1 MRPTTPEISG
11 CAASPAW
18 SSTVRSSGATTVSRT
33 PLSGPLLLLCLELDL
48 EAVGRGLTE
57 VVGEGGGDR
66 LLSLLAGRGGLLERL
81 LSILGDRQRDLGR
94 RSLWDL
100 RAHRRDRELLGLRGD
115 RALGRLRR
123 LARALDIRRGV
134 LVRARHGDA
143 HLLERLLR
151 RVARQVAGR
160 RVERLPG
167 GVEVEDR
174 RRVAGERRDVLV
186 QARGVG
192 EEDVGERTPGFLP
205 RERDPRA
212 VGGEH
217 GPEVTAPAR
226 QLRLIRAVRTHDPE
240 IDVTW
245 STVPEDD
252 PLPVGREVG
261 VAVR

>member
-66 LLSLLAGRGGLLERL
+66 RLSLLAGLGGLLERL
-81 LSILGDRQRDLGR
+81 LSLLGDRQRDLGR

-100 RAHRRDRELLGLRGD
+100 RAPRRARELLGLRGD

-123 LARALDIRRGV
+123 L
-134 LVRARHGDA
+134 
-143 HLLERLLR
+143 
-151 RVARQVAGR
+151 ARQVAGR

-226 QLRLIRAVRTHDPE
+226 QLRLIR
-240 IDVTW
+240 
-245 STVPEDD
+245 
-252 PLPVGREVG
+252 
-261 VAVR
+261 